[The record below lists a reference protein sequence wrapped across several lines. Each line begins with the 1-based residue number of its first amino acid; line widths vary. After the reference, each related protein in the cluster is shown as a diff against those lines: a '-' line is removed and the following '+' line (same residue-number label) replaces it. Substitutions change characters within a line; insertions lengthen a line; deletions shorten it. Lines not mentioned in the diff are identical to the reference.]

1 ITKPDSLISDLVLG
15 NYIWHKEKHD
25 LPSSNDE
32 TELAKLQSLLPWMPK
47 DDIIRRLTSLKK
59 CKPGWLA
66 AGNTL
71 AAKLAAPKP
80 IKLDIN
86 SLPRSSAKKDS
97 AGSEAASTDRKSQ
110 DSANWDTA
118 VSPKITIHVCD
129 EGKGLKQDFECPKD
143 LLVQEMRY
151 FADYLSSDQQKW
163 EDVDI
168 SVHCD
173 VNIFDWLMRYVKR
186 KFEKSNPVGSLEPT
200 NVISILI
207 SSDFLKMDNL
217 VDLCISYCHKNMSA
231 ILATPC
237 NMSCLSESLVDKIA
251 YRFTDSEVDDIRD
264 KKDKFKS
271 VLFQKKIESLFLGQ
285 QPVASSLFQ
294 CRHCR
299 QLLTRDTQRR
309 LRCHPTRLCVGPRG
323 APVYR
328 HETDAGFDVNE
339 HLIEQ
344 KQQLGSWRTVYWR
357 LWGHVN
363 ALDCVR
369 CGGAFACAQLGH
381 CAYHASPARFEFP
394 SSSADEEVLAIKSP
408 RPTPV
413 SKLATNSLG
422 VYPCCGVKTLRFD
435 PFRLSTG
442 CKFRDHV
449 ISSANEDATRA
460 ATLPTKA
467 ESAADSDE
475 GDAEADGGSCGPPL
489 SVQQI
494 LLAKRDAVCVP
505 PPEKPEERSLADVDI
520 FDNEYLLLYPT
531 QKPKQ
536 QKHLHTSRSSA
547 AAAVLEPLCV
557 DEDHRGGAGG
567 DTDASDD
574 SGEDECTGD
583 AEDAGAG
590 RQQPRGKVGGSGAV
604 GCANKSEKKPARQR
618 VTLQTGA
625 ILLHAPSF
633 SCKKSGRW
641 DANRSSR
648 ANQDY
653 QRQDDRR
660 RMSQI
665 MDYLVKLRTATAGD
679 NQRTQPEK
687 AAKQKEYSGGMYAKL
702 EAQFKATH
710 SVSAGANKVPPMNPR
725 PLERPKTSGPRTGGK
740 I

>member
-1 ITKPDSLISDLVLG
+1 
-15 NYIWHKEKHD
+15 
-25 LPSSNDE
+25 
-32 TELAKLQSLLPWMPK
+32 
-47 DDIIRRLTSLKK
+47 
-59 CKPGWLA
+59 
-66 AGNTL
+66 
-71 AAKLAAPKP
+71 
-80 IKLDIN
+80 
-86 SLPRSSAKKDS
+86 
-97 AGSEAASTDRKSQ
+97 
-110 DSANWDTA
+110 
-118 VSPKITIHVCD
+118 
-129 EGKGLKQDFECPKD
+129 
-143 LLVQEMRY
+143 
-151 FADYLSSDQQKW
+151 
-163 EDVDI
+163 
-168 SVHCD
+168 
-173 VNIFDWLMRYVKR
+173 
-186 KFEKSNPVGSLEPT
+186 
-200 NVISILI
+200 
-207 SSDFLKMDNL
+207 
-217 VDLCISYCHKNMSA
+217 
-231 ILATPC
+231 
-237 NMSCLSESLVDKIA
+237 
-251 YRFTDSEVDDIRD
+251 
-264 KKDKFKS
+264 
-271 VLFQKKIESLFLGQ
+271 
-285 QPVASSLFQ
+285 
-294 CRHCR
+294 
-299 QLLTRDTQRR
+299 
-309 LRCHPTRLCVGPRG
+309 
-323 APVYR
+323 
-328 HETDAGFDVNE
+328 
-339 HLIEQ
+339 
-344 KQQLGSWRTVYWR
+344 
-357 LWGHVN
+357 
-363 ALDCVR
+363 
-369 CGGAFACAQLGH
+369 
-381 CAYHASPARFEFP
+381 
-394 SSSADEEVLAIKSP
+394 
-408 RPTPV
+408 
-413 SKLATNSLG
+413 ATNSLG

-449 ISSANEDATRA
+449 IGSANEDATRA

-475 GDAEADGGSCGPPL
+475 GDAEANGGSCGPPL

-520 FDNEYLLLYPT
+520 FGNEYLLLYPT

-679 NQRTQPEK
+679 NQRTLQPEK
-687 AAKQKEYSGGMYAKL
+687 AAKQKEYSSESQTTSSISSRRRFEQFCKSPVPL
-702 EAQFKATH
+702 EPA
-710 SVSAGANKVPPMNPR
+710 AGRLANRGISKESVPPAAGEHGSLVQAEQASDKPGHARRHGHQIAGICIIDTLDLFQASIRFGPTQMQHQAI
-725 PLERPKTSGPRTGGK
+725 SGRHQAHFRCHRSCIGSQLSPEEF
-740 I
+740 